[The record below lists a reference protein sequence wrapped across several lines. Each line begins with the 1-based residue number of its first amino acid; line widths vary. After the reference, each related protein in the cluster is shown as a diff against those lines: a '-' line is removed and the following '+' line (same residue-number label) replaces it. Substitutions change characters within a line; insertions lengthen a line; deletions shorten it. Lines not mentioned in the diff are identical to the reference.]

1 MSRIMEKTASIK
13 SEVSTKSDS
22 SNEEF
27 SQYPV
32 LLDLDEVTKK
42 QQLARNEVEVEVK
55 NERELEETPAVSRR
69 QTLRKRWQERT
80 PEGVLVIRVPEPELV
95 GPHPHLEILQAN
107 IKPVQREPSQ
117 TERDYKKSACDRERT
132 RMRDMN
138 RAFELLRSKLP
149 ICKPPGKK
157 LSKIESLR
165 HAITYIRHL
174 QSLLEPQYPYVPS
187 IQERG
192 NYFPTNSPVATYETQ
207 HPPRWESLA
216 YYRYDYHAPFMP
228 PLAPPPLPSIARSM
242 DDGGHSYRYNPRS

>member
-1 MSRIMEKTASIK
+1 MEKAASIK
-13 SEVSTKSDS
+13 SELSNKSDNE
-22 SNEEF
+22 SNEEEF
-27 SQYPV
+27 SQQYPV

-42 QQLARNEVEVEVK
+42 QQLAKAEVK
-55 NERELEETPAVSRR
+55 NETVKSSPEESVVSRR
-69 QTLRKRWQERT
+69 QNLKKRWQERS
-80 PEGVLVIRVPEPELV
+80 PDGVLVIRVPEPEVV

-107 IKPVQREPSQ
+107 IRAVQREPSQ

-174 QSLLEPQYPYVPS
+174 QSLLEPQYPYIPS
-187 IQERG
+187 IPERPSYYG
-192 NYFPTNSPVATYETQ
+192 ASSPVGSYEVQ
-207 HPPRWESLA
+207 HPGRWESRA
-216 YYRYDYHAPFMP
+216 YYRYDYHASFMP
-228 PLAPPPLPSIARSM
+228 PLAPPGLQPVTRSL
-242 DDGGHSYRYNPRS
+242 DDEGQDFRYNTHS